1 MAAPVI
7 GFAFEPQFVV
17 LPGSK
22 VATPAKLL

>member
-7 GFAFEPQFVV
+7 GFAFELPCVV

-22 VATPAKLL
+22 VAMHAKLL